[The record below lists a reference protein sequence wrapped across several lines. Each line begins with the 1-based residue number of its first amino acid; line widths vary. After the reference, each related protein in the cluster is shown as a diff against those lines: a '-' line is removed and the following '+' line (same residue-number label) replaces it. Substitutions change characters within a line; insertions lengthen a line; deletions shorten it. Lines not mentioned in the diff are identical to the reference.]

1 MSLGEDIATAI
12 ASGAKRQLRK
22 LGLNRQNIDE
32 IVYFRSNSSSAKET
46 D

>member
-12 ASGAKRQLRK
+12 ASGAKRKLRK

-32 IVYFRSNSSSAKET
+32 IVLFVLIPALRRK
-46 D
+46 